1 VWHNIYEN
9 SASLIS
15 AYRKW
20 RKLRFQNLLRGL
32 CQLMQSMQI
41 VRIREVRKIELFYG
55 IFNYFLCASRIKL
68 SNWKNLNITLCIFY
82 YFFLFDKTILKITF
96 LNCIKIKTLFEEFQ
110 WYICVYKIWNI
121 FNFQIYYIKL
131 K

>member
-1 VWHNIYEN
+1 MWHNIYEN